1 LDILSYFSNKDD
13 VMKKRKVSIYSA
25 IAFLCVFTV
34 GYNCFANMGVRIKDV
49 ASISGLEDLQI
60 YGYGL
65 VVGLDGTGDR
75 SQTIFTAQTVVN
87 MLKNMGIELP
97 DRQVRV
103 QNVAAVMVTGT
114 LKPFKRK
121 GTRFD
126 IVVSSMGDATSLEGG
141 TLLLTSLQG
150 SDGGLYASAQGPLAT
165 GGYDVKYKSLVYLK
179 KNHVLVG
186 RIPDGAVVQKEYLF
200 NALDGKELSLS
211 LSSPD
216 FSSAVSMANAINQE
230 FKSVSSTIAKAVDP
244 ATVLLNYDVIARDSI
259 RNYVGIVDFISKVE
273 NVTFT
278 TSSQARVVMNERTG
292 TIVAGGDVRI
302 SEVAVSHGSIK
313 VEVVN
318 NPEVVQP
325 IPYNPQ
331 SAITPNPS
339 ISVEEKAP
347 EMVVLK
353 GTTTVSDLSQ
363 ALNSLGV
370 APRDVISIF
379 QAIKEAG
386 ALQGQ
391 LIIM

>member
-1 LDILSYFSNKDD
+1 MKI
-13 VMKKRKVSIYSA
+13 MKKMKITACRVIMLLFIASI
-25 IAFLCVFTV
+25 
-34 GYNCFANMGVRIKDV
+34 GYNCFANTGVRIKDV
-49 ASISGLEDLQI
+49 ACISGLEDLQI

-150 SDGGLYASAQGPLAT
+150 SDGGLYASAQGPLST

-186 RIPDGAVVQKEYLF
+186 RIPDGAVVQKEYQF

-211 LSSPD
+211 LTSPD

-244 ATVLLNYDVIARDSI
+244 ATVVLNYEVIARDSI

-273 NVTFT
+273 NVTFS
-278 TSSQARVVMNERTG
+278 TSSQARVVVNERTG

-313 VEVVN
+313 VEVIN
-318 NPEVVQP
+318 TPEVVQP
-325 IPYNPQ
+325 IPYSPQ
-331 SAITPNPS
+331 TAVVASPS
-339 ISVEEKAP
+339 VSVEEKAP